1 MAISMNNHVFKGH
14 RTLLGNKFVTYGEL
28 ELPTRFDIYPTSKS
42 GFDWGNSSQG
52 SNQLAFSILFQL
64 SSQDLAEKYA
74 DQFMNEIVRN
84 FATRDWIL
92 NASDVL
98 QWIQKHCDLPKKNVV
113 KKVKTKVKAVNNPIK
128 KKSKKTNVIKEVCK
142 ELNITQKQLAEILE
156 VPEGTVSSWAVKDE
170 IPRLGKKAIEF
181 YISSQK
187 NQKIIDSYKSFIDL
201 LKAS

>member
-1 MAISMNNHVFKGH
+1 
-14 RTLLGNKFVTYGEL
+14 
-28 ELPTRFDIYPTSKS
+28 
-42 GFDWGNSSQG
+42 
-52 SNQLAFSILFQL
+52 
-64 SSQDLAEKYA
+64 
-74 DQFMNEIVRN
+74 MNEIVRN